1 MIDRRNLLQIS
12 VASLASLGL
21 ATPARA
27 DGRFASGDV
36 TIFYRSFG
44 KPGKTPLILMHGAD
58 NFDSFDWIPVAE
70 KLATDREVVC
80 FDMRG
85 FGESTWSPSKNYS
98 YQRLLAPT
106 HMRPIAHADGS
117 YRVWRLCELFPC
129 LACCFDNGVIMVE
142 DAVGEPV
149 GAHILPDVL
158 HGVQLGRARGQE
170 DWFYVRRHFE
180 LAGRM
185 PPRPVHEQHSYRA
198 LGDMTRDFIE
208 V

>member
-1 MIDRRNLLQIS
+1 MLVAQTFSNALIS
-12 VASLASLGL
+12 YITSLMNHL
-21 ATPARA
+21 T
-27 DGRFASGDV
+27 
-36 TIFYRSFG
+36 
-44 KPGKTPLILMHGAD
+44 LIHTL
-58 NFDSFDWIPVAE
+58 
-70 KLATDREVVC
+70 
-80 FDMRG
+80 
-85 FGESTWSPSKNYS
+85 